1 MILSGWYKHNVQM
14 PIQCDLWEPD
24 EVFASKISI
33 LREGAGWSGYYQN
46 QEIFTG
52 NFELPISLSLDY
64 AEGTYDLECWE
75 RSTYLT
81 TLSFEIIHG
90 ESPEVEEIIQSKI
103 PSWIKNNAGW
113 WADGTIDD
121 STFLTGLEYLVQN
134 GIIDAGR
141 YNSKI
146 LEN

>member
-1 MILSGWYKHNVQM
+1 MFKC
-14 PIQCDLWEPD
+14 PIRCDLWEPD

-33 LREGAGWSGYYQN
+33 LREGAGWSGYYAG
-46 QEIFTG
+46 QEIMTG
-52 NFELPISLSLDY
+52 NFELPIHLNLDY

-81 TLSFEIIHG
+81 TLSFDIIHD
-90 ESPEVEEIIQSKI
+90 ESPQVDKIIKLKV

-113 WADGTIDD
+113 WADGTIDE
-121 STFLTGLEYLVQN
+121 STFLNGLEYLVQN